1 MSAMT
6 EQQTDGRADIEE
18 VVAEQVE
25 TAIGDSPSAAETQ
38 AADALRW
45 FELVDVPEADFKA
58 FVRLPNDYQ
67 HKDIREKAMAAK
79 ARRIRTLRNVS
90 TDAWEVLEFEMNSIA
105 EAEGAAENLVHELLL
120 EREPRDRYEA
130 IQEVNEREEYT
141 YVAKD
146 QERFRTLQAMPDDE
160 RPEEEWGELVEHL
173 AKYARE
179 IQAEVDKTQEPRRAS
194 LAALDLNELVDKVR
208 DRRIDGE
215 GRRAFNDTYSFWQT
229 YVGTLEIPDGFDPD
243 HITRATMP
251 RARVFKEES
260 ELREIDPLI
269 GVRLAE
275 AFEVLESA
283 LMSLT
288 AGNS

>member
-1 MSAMT
+1 M
-6 EQQTDGRADIEE
+6 
-18 VVAEQVE
+18 
-25 TAIGDSPSAAETQ
+25 
-38 AADALRW
+38 
-45 FELVDVPEADFKA
+45 
-58 FVRLPNDYQ
+58 VR
-67 HKDIREKAMAAK
+67 KGK

>member
-251 RARVFKEES
+251 RVRIFKEES